1 MKNIYL
7 KLRNKVILIFLAIC
21 ITILEIVFLV
31 LGIKYNKKNI
41 DTYSYSIDKN
51 TDYKIILKPNNFY
64 TNPVLSK
71 QDGYAS
77 KSIDNINL
85 QFIYKFNANRKE
97 NVDYSYNIKA
107 NLVASE
113 ENKEKEILTREY
125 NYYLEEE
132 KIENLSEINIDKT
145 INIDYEYF
153 SELVKAYEREYGIPV
168 NAILKVKFS
177 ISYYFPTFSNV
188 EKQEDIIEL
197 DIPITNT
204 TTSIQEVYDKKAQKN
219 IILNKDNIKLNKY
232 LIVALILI
240 VTSVILLIVVIIKNI
255 LNKEKEEKYKNK
267 IKNLFN
273 NYSDIIV
280 VSKNK
285 PNIENLNIIN
295 VEKISDLINA
305 AQQNNKNIIFYEKIR
320 NIESELYVIDNNFVY
335 LYDISYNVL

>member
-21 ITILEIVFLV
+21 ITILEIDFLV

-41 DTYSYSIDKN
+41 DTYSYYIDKN

-85 QFIYKFNANRKE
+85 QFIYKFNASRKE
-97 NVDYSYNIKA
+97 NLDYSYNIKA

-113 ENKEKEILTREY
+113 EY

-153 SELVKAYEREYGIPV
+153 SELVKAYEREYGISV

-219 IILNKDNIKLNKY
+219 IVLNKDNIKLNKY

-295 VEKISDLINA
+295 VEKISDLINV